1 MNCLKQDLQ
10 DFKNLYDKSLNGDCC
25 DWLSA
30 LDDVDFGILWAK
42 LLYVSFVL
50 QKIILQD

>member
-1 MNCLKQDLQ
+1 MVIVVI
-10 DFKNLYDKSLNGDCC
+10 
-25 DWLSA
+25 WLSA
-30 LDDVDFGILWAK
+30 LDDVDFRILWAK